1 LNKAYPPG
9 LSAQHTDNSRA
20 RVAAVPDMT
29 IAELRDWLRTVRGIS
44 ASHAVMWETL
54 KRLGSICRSK
64 IGSLG
69 RVSGAV
75 CTSQ

>member
-1 LNKAYPPG
+1 MPG
-9 LSAQHTDNSRA
+9 
-20 RVAAVPDMT
+20 MT